1 MTNKVERNWHLSET
15 LFKDLNLD
23 PDRKVEKVKVVEC
36 PDEFVK
42 TKMRVQIW
50 KDDEGNDKRF
60 QPINMKNP
68 ISGMSMS
75 GDEGRTWTT
84 MNHFGETDS
93 FLRPSE
99 LSRTS
104 KQTIRVESWIGG
116 SNVLISSQSGSL
128 WTAGQDGSDG
138 GNNIC
143 RGIFRFT
150 QDIPKSYS
158 LQKYYIYQVLASF
171 LGRFGRNG
179 ANAQLYLVETAALFL
194 GREKLFL
201 EKVALALVKTSL
213 PPRLAI
219 HPAKPLR
226 SWTV

>member
-104 KQTIRVESWIGG
+104 KQTIRVEGWIGG

-143 RGIFRFT
+143 RGIFRFI
-150 QDIPKSYS
+150 QVILKIYS
-158 LQKYYIYQVLASF
+158 LQEFYSQNVFTSKVSYIRCLQASWDC
-171 LGRFGRNG
+171 LDGMEQMQWILWRR
-179 ANAQLYLVETAALFL
+179 
-194 GREKLFL
+194 RDHIP
-201 EKVALALVKTSL
+201 VKKSCS
-213 PPRLAI
+213 
-219 HPAKPLR
+219 R
-226 SWTV
+226 SWKILH

>member
-42 TKMRVQIW
+42 PNLGIQIW
-50 KDDEGNDKRF
+50 KDDKGNGERF

-84 MNHFGETDS
+84 MSQYGETDS

-99 LSRTS
+99 LRKASNLM
-104 KQTIRVESWIGG
+104 IRVESWMGG
-116 SNVLISSQSGSL
+116 SDVLISSRSGSL

-143 RGIFRFT
+143 RGIVRFT
-150 QDIPKSYS
+150 QIS
-158 LQKYYIYQVLASF
+158 
-171 LGRFGRNG
+171 
-179 ANAQLYLVETAALFL
+179 
-194 GREKLFL
+194 
-201 EKVALALVKTSL
+201 
-213 PPRLAI
+213 
-219 HPAKPLR
+219 H
-226 SWTV
+226 

>member
-1 MTNKVERNWHLSET
+1 MTNKVARNWHLSET

-84 MNHFGETDS
+84 MSQYRETDS

-99 LSRTS
+99 LRKASNLM
-104 KQTIRVESWIGG
+104 IRVESWMGG
-116 SNVLISSQSGSL
+116 SDVLISSRSGSL
-128 WTAGQDGSDG
+128 WTAGKDGSDG

-143 RGIFRFT
+143 RGNVSITQLNHNHFKNFRC
-150 QDIPKSYS
+150 
-158 LQKYYIYQVLASF
+158 L
-171 LGRFGRNG
+171 
-179 ANAQLYLVETAALFL
+179 
-194 GREKLFL
+194 
-201 EKVALALVKTSL
+201 
-213 PPRLAI
+213 
-219 HPAKPLR
+219 
-226 SWTV
+226 